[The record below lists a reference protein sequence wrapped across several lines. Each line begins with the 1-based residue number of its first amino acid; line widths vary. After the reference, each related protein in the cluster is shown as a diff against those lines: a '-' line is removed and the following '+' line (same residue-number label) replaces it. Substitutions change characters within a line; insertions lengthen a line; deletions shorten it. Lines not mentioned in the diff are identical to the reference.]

1 MLKKRCHCS
10 LQFNQFDHIC
20 GRSDEA
26 IAWGT
31 FSFSL
36 LSLEDN
42 GSGYYFISAA
52 SFRGMLSLENNGPGY
67 YFISAPLTSSLGA
80 LLGTNF
86 NPVPG
91 SLDVIKQ
98 PALIQCQFFSEARNS
113 CRWRWWWWYWWWWMV
128 MVILVI
134 VLVVMT
140 VVVLSTQLSHTMG
153 SFKSD

>member
-42 GSGYYFISAA
+42 GGGYYFISVA
-52 SFRGMLSLENNGPGY
+52 SFEGMLSLENNGPGY
-67 YFISAPLTSSLGA
+67 YFISGPLTSSLGA
-80 LLGTNF
+80 LVGTNF

-128 MVILVI
+128 I